1 MGSGLFSLFSKE
13 TPATVD
19 SKSKKIDFNASVVL
33 LDLNVMSMIVENISQ
48 ELYDN

>member
-1 MGSGLFSLFSKE
+1 MGSGPVSLFSKE
-13 TPATVD
+13 TPATAD

-33 LDLNVMSMIVENISQ
+33 LDLNVMSMVAEDISQ